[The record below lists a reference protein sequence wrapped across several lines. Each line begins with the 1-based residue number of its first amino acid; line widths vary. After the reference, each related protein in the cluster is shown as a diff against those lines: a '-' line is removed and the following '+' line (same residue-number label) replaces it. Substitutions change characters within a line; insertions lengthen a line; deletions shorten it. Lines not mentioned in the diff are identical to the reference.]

1 MINGAHVLLYSEKA
15 ELDRAF
21 FKDVL
26 GFPAVD
32 VGHGWLIFAL
42 PPAEVA
48 VHPADDANADSQK
61 SAQQNSEEKKP
72 GAQQSGR
79 RQIGAVLYLMC
90 DDLAAQMAQLR
101 AKGASCGEVHEE
113 RWGSVTTIRLP
124 SGAELG
130 LYQPKHAVAY
140 GLKMG

>member
-32 VGHGWLIFAL
+32 VGHGWLIFGL

-48 VHPADDANADSQK
+48 VHPADDANADPQK
-61 SAQQNSEEKKP
+61 SAQQMSEEKKP

-90 DDLAAQMAQLR
+90 DDLAAQVAQLR